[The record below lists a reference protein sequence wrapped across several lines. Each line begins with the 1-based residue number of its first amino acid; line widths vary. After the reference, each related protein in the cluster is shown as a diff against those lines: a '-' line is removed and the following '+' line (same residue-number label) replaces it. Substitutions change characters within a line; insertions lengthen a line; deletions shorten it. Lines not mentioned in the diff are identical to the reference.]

1 MPSGPG
7 AAFDDDANPL
17 GAAHGA
23 TLVEGQAHP
32 GDLELLQHQGADA
45 LGQGLDQL
53 ELALADEGDEALGH
67 GLVVE
72 GVVDVIGGRRLADVG
87 GHFQVQAYRLAG
99 AAFPVVDAD
108 DGVDA
113 QVAQEDDVHGYSP
126 FRCRA
131 TIANSSCQEA
141 MAASGL
147 TPASRTAPI
156 RAMPLHAL
164 LILIAYL
171 FGSLSAAIILCRLLG
186 LPDPRTQG
194 SGNPGAT
201 NVLRIGGKKAAAA
214 TLFLDMLKG
223 LLPVLLARA
232 LEAPLE
238 IQAAVAFAAFLGHL
252 YPVFFRFQGGKGV
265 ATALGVLLGLNWLV
279 GLATIATWLVMALLF
294 RISSLAALT
303 AILLTP
309 LYVWLLD
316 RQVPLLAVA
325 GAITLL
331 LFWRHRSNIRKL
343 LDGTEGR
350 ISLGSR
356 KIPR

>member
-1 MPSGPG
+1 MLI
-7 AAFDDDANPL
+7 D
-17 GAAHGA
+17 
-23 TLVEGQAHP
+23 
-32 GDLELLQHQGADA
+32 
-45 LGQGLDQL
+45 
-53 ELALADEGDEALGH
+53 
-67 GLVVE
+67 
-72 GVVDVIGGRRLADVG
+72 
-87 GHFQVQAYRLAG
+87 
-99 AAFPVVDAD
+99 
-108 DGVDA
+108 
-113 QVAQEDDVHGYSP
+113 
-126 FRCRA
+126 
-131 TIANSSCQEA
+131 
-141 MAASGL
+141 
-147 TPASRTAPI
+147 
-156 RAMPLHAL
+156 AL
-164 LILIAYL
+164 LILLAYL

-232 LEAPLE
+232 LDAPLE
-238 IQAAVAFAAFLGHL
+238 IQATVAFTAFLGHL

-279 GLATIATWLVMALLF
+279 GLATIATWLVVAFLF

-309 LYVWLLD
+309 AFFWLLD
-316 RQVPLLAVA
+316 RQAPLLLAAAV
-325 GAITLL
+325 ITLM

-356 KIPR
+356 KDP